1 MGIFVA
7 ECADL
12 IAHHDEIAKLAN
24 AREQPRQPPG
34 DLF

>member
-12 IAHHDEIAKLAN
+12 IAHHDRIARLAA
-24 AREQPRQPPG
+24 AREPAPAAS
-34 DLF
+34 LF